1 MVHTYLYL
9 FRELQNCDG
18 KWLCCEKMDENGLPT
33 PFKLQTVQE
42 NFKMLTAAGDL
53 YIEDSIAEY
62 VDCIGVSNESL
73 PVKMYFEKQCG
84 DGLSEWYDRGSLTL
98 SDIDV
103 CLDKM
108 RNMLELT
115 GYMPRCLISEDESE
129 AINILYRYENGCY
142 DKTESNKMRLYRR
155 LFEINPVQRFYNEIS
170 NSSIYGE
177 ALDYCMNNIENFSN
191 SDSYSI
197 FSQLSKTIYFK
208 NARVV
213 FWYR

>member
-1 MVHTYLYL
+1 MGI
-9 FRELQNCDG
+9 NNS
-18 KWLCCEKMDENGLPT
+18 ENANNLI
-33 PFKLQTVQE
+33 
-42 NFKMLTAAGDL
+42 TAR
-53 YIEDSIAEY
+53 
-62 VDCIGVSNESL
+62 SL
-73 PVKMYFEKQCG
+73 RFNPVKMYFERQCG

-155 LFEINPVQRFYNEIS
+155 LFEINPIQRFYNEIS
-170 NSSIYGE
+170 NE
-177 ALDYCMNNIENFSN
+177 F
-191 SDSYSI
+191 
-197 FSQLSKTIYFK
+197 QL
-208 NARVV
+208 
-213 FWYR
+213 